1 MENIDRNKYY
11 KKDKE
16 GFMIYLISRLYNDL
30 QINTALL
37 KSITDQNSI
46 LSNNAQIYLFKILIS
61 HLKEGLKILR
71 IMKNSTKY
79 NKIFNSWIN
88 SNSIIK
94 KIITDISDELENPKE
109 HPDSVNAK
117 YLEIRNEVF
126 HYCIKEPSDFEC
138 YKNCQQDMIDQ
149 DYDICLEIDK
159 FGKYAYEIGVD
170 VPLTKN
176 IFTID
181 TMGEVNKLQ
190 NEVIILIK
198 EILTDYYKKIEKIQG
213 EE

>member
-11 KKDKE
+11 KNDEE

-37 KSITDQNSI
+37 KSTTDQDSI
-46 LSNNAQIYLFKILIS
+46 LSDNAEIYLFKILIS
-61 HLKEGLKILR
+61 HLKEGLKILG
-71 IMKNSTKY
+71 IMKRSPKY
-79 NKIFNSWIN
+79 NNIFNSWIS
-88 SNSIIK
+88 SNQIIK
-94 KIITDISDELENPKE
+94 KIVEDISDELENPKE
-109 HPDSVNAK
+109 HPDSINAK

-126 HYCIKEPSDFEC
+126 HYCIQDSSDFEC
-138 YKNCQQDMIDQ
+138 YKTCQQDMINEN
-149 DYDICLEIDK
+149 YDICLEIDK

-181 TMGEVNKLQ
+181 AMGEVNKLQ
-190 NEVIILIK
+190 NKVVILLK
-198 EILTDYYKKIEKIQG
+198 EILTDYYKKIV
-213 EE
+213 